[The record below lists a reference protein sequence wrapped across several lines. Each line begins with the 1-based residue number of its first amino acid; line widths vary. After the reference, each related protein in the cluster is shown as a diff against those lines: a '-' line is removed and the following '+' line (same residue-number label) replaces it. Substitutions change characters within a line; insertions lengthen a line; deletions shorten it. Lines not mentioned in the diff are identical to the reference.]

1 MTAVAIC
8 WTTGV
13 TACLRSEVSQ
23 ELRRGFR
30 GLPSFKNAPPTIWSC
45 FKDSSRSASP
55 F

>member
-1 MTAVAIC
+1 MTAEDIC

-30 GLPSFKNAPPTIWSC
+30 SLPSF
-45 FKDSSRSASP
+45 
-55 F
+55 